1 MSYMQDVPVK
11 NRDLLKRLNR
21 YRDFLMNDIESF
33 QKNFHL
39 SCQQDARNRH
49 YWVGEKYLKE
59 ILDQGEGH
67 EGFPDSLVGYELSVH
82 RKDHEFY
89 SRDAHPSFR
98 KDSTAHLSWMNQE
111 LISWL
116 GVKHNAL
123 TAWYPPG
130 GYISWHN
137 NANAPAYNLIFTWS
151 ETGDGQFRYL
161 DPVSKEIVTMKDHKG
176 WQCKAAYFGHYDE
189 PERLFYHSA
198 SADCWRCTV
207 SFTFDTSDLS
217 AMIREDLLE
226 EISSEE

>member
-39 SCQQDARNRH
+39 SCQQDAKNRH

-151 ETGDGQFRYL
+151 ETGDGYFQYL
-161 DPVSKEIVTMKDHKG
+161 DPASKKVVIMKDHKG

-198 SADCWRCTV
+198 STDCWRFTV
-207 SFTFDTSDLS
+207 SFVMNTSTLS
-217 AMIREDLLE
+217 QELREDLIE
-226 EISSEE
+226 DIMTE